1 MSKLITDDVLLI
13 KQILSIDTY
22 SLLNKKHLQSSE
34 ENIHIGVRAN
44 EKSEL
49 KTEIIILLFN
59 NIIVYY

>member
-1 MSKLITDDVLLI
+1 MSKVITDDVLMI

-34 ENIHIGVRAN
+34 ENIHVGARAN

-49 KTEIIILLFN
+49 KI
-59 NIIVYY
+59 

>member
-1 MSKLITDDVLLI
+1 MSKVITDDVLMI

-34 ENIHIGVRAN
+34 ENIHVGAGAN

-49 KTEIIILLFN
+49 KI
-59 NIIVYY
+59 